1 MNLRFPVIAL
11 GVFVAASTIQAQ
23 DAVPLKTEFPPPLF
37 VGTPPAA
44 KLPNLEPINPNKK
57 QELMVPAGTTNI
69 AKGKKVAASDSD
81 PLLGTLALLTDGDK
95 AGDEGC
101 YVELGQGKQWVQ
113 IDLGAKSDIYA
124 VWLWHFHAQARA
136 YRAVIVQSSNDPDFI
151 DGVTTIFNNDD
162 ANTSGLGVGK
172 DFAYIETN
180 QGRLIPAKP
189 GTQGRYVRLY
199 SSGNTS
205 NAMNH
210 YVEAEVFGK
219 KVQ

>member
-1 MNLRFPVIAL
+1 MTIRLPLIAL
-11 GVFVAASTIQAQ
+11 GSLLAASTLPAQ
-23 DAVPLKTEFPPPLF
+23 ETVPLKTEFPPPLF

-57 QELMVPAGTTNI
+57 QELMVPVGTTNI
-69 AKGKKVAASDSD
+69 AKGKPVTSSDAE
-81 PLLGTLALLTDGDK
+81 PLLGALELVTDGDK

-113 IDLGAKSDIYA
+113 IDLGAKSDISA

-136 YRAVIVQSSNDPDFI
+136 YRAVIVQVSNDPDFI
-151 DGVTTIFNNDD
+151 EGVTTLYNNDD
-162 ANTSGLGVGK
+162 TNSSGLGVGK

-180 QGRLIPAKP
+180 QGRLIPAKA
-189 GTQGRYVRLY
+189 GTQGRYVRIY

-210 YVEAEVFGK
+210 YVEVEVFGK
-219 KVQ
+219 KLQ